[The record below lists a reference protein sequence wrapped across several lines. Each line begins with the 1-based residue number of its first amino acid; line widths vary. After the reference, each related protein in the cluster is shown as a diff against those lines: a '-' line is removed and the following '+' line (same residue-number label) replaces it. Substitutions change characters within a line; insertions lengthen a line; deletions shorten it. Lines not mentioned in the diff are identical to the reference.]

1 MATIMD
7 CKALAEEIYDD
18 LRTRVQ
24 KLNSNKRSVGLA
36 AILVGDDPASQI
48 YVNNKEK
55 ACREIGIISET
66 HHLPA
71 SAKQRELEA
80 LIDNVRHDKRMNG
93 IIVQLPLPDNMDADK
108 ALARLTPEVDV
119 DGLHAANIGRLSKGL
134 DGFMACTPKGII
146 RVLEEYEI
154 PLGGKHAVVVGRS
167 NIVGKPI
174 AMALLN
180 KDCTV
185 TICHS
190 KTQNLAD
197 ITSQADILVVA
208 VGQPKFVTADM
219 VKEGAVVID
228 VGINRTDDGIVGDVD
243 FDEVEPV
250 AGYITQVPGGIGK
263 MTVAMLMENTV
274 EAAENMHAEAYSGNI
289 YEYYQ

>member
-7 CKALAEEIYDD
+7 CKTLAEEIYDD
-18 LRTRVQ
+18 LKARVQ
-24 KLNSNKRSVGLA
+24 KLNSHKKTVGLA

-55 ACREIGIISET
+55 ACRKIGIISET
-66 HHLPA
+66 HHLPI
-71 SAKQRELEA
+71 STKQRELEA

-93 IIVQLPLPDNMDADK
+93 IIVQLPLPDGFDADK
-108 ALARLTPEVDV
+108 AIARLMPEVDV
-119 DGLHAANIGRLSKGL
+119 DGLHATNIGRLSKGL
-134 DGFMACTPKGII
+134 GGFMACTPKGIM
-146 RVLEEYEI
+146 RVLEKYEI
-154 PLGGKHAVVVGRS
+154 PLEGKRAVVVGRS
-167 NIVGKPI
+167 NIVGKPVS
-174 AMALLN
+174 MALLN
-180 KDCTV
+180 KNCTV
-185 TICHS
+185 TVCHS
-190 KTQNLAD
+190 KTENLAD

-228 VGINRTDDGIVGDVD
+228 VGINRTEDGVVGDVD
-243 FDEVEPV
+243 FDEVEPI
-250 AGYITQVPGGIGK
+250 AGYITEVPGGIGK

-274 EAAENMHAEAYSGNI
+274 EAAEKMHADAYSGYI